1 MKRIFLILILSLLT
15 VAAFSLGNNSLNITI
30 LGSGNYST
38 KTKYN
43 IYMKNIKRL
52 KIITKLLMVTV
63 LIIIC
68 TLNSYAQNKDSII
81 FIFNKILNQDKA
93 CLLNFRGNG
102 NHTLTACNDKFPTKL
117 YSSCEITLF
126 NNSIIYGIDLSP
138 KAGCLIL

>member
-81 FIFNKILNQDKA
+81 FIFNKI
-93 CLLNFRGNG
+93 
-102 NHTLTACNDKFPTKL
+102 
-117 YSSCEITLF
+117 
-126 NNSIIYGIDLSP
+126 
-138 KAGCLIL
+138 

>member
-15 VAAFSLGNNSLNITI
+15 VAAFSQGNNALNISI
-30 LGSGNYST
+30 LGSGNYSA

-52 KIITKLLMVTV
+52 KIITKLLIVTV

-81 FIFNKILNQDKA
+81 FIFNKI
-93 CLLNFRGNG
+93 
-102 NHTLTACNDKFPTKL
+102 
-117 YSSCEITLF
+117 
-126 NNSIIYGIDLSP
+126 
-138 KAGCLIL
+138 